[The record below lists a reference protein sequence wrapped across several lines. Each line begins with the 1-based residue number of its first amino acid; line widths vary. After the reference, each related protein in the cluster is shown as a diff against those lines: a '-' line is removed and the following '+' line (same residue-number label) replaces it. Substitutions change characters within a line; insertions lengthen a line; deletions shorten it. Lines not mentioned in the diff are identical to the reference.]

1 MASKDNEWQDALA
14 AIDLSSIESLKKLK
28 QEQDQLDARL
38 QSMEELKSTFAEPV
52 YKRVRD
58 DYQQRLRALDEEAAP
73 LKQTAREQY
82 SSLRG
87 LIERFEADHEAVKL
101 DQQELELRY
110 KLGEFDEKE
119 FQRRIKAIE
128 ASVKE
133 KAEARAR
140 GLEMKARFL
149 EAFHAESEL
158 ESPASASGTAGR
170 QPAVTGR
177 FATVP
182 DDVATESRTT
192 DMPAVRPDLQP
203 NKTQI
208 MSAVSVPAAR
218 PAAPPPPPAPA
229 GGGATPGPNQLFQI
243 SLEQLR
249 RGSPGAARTGLLTLL
264 QQYPTSDL
272 VPDAQFYLGE
282 AYHQE
287 GNAAGADSAYAAV
300 VSGYPT
306 SPRAPTA
313 LYKRALGME
322 EKGNVTGA
330 RGLLNDLVQRYPRS
344 DEAALAKER
353 LRTLK

>member
-1 MASKDNEWQDALA
+1 VIRGVRCLLPLALLATGACFATREDVQALHTDVQTLRADNARSDSARRVALDRVVASMN
-14 AIDLSSIESLKKLK
+14 I
-28 QEQDQLDARL
+28 
-38 QSMEELKSTFAEPV
+38 
-52 YKRVRD
+52 VRD
-58 DYQQRLRALDEEAAP
+58 SLGLLSLRVVKMQGDVRGDLYNVGQQLLQIQELTGQSQQRVQELRA
-73 LKQTAREQY
+73 
-82 SSLRG
+82 S
-87 LIERFEADHEAVKL
+87 
-101 DQQELELRY
+101 
-110 KLGEFDEKE
+110 
-119 FQRRIKAIE
+119 
-128 ASVKE
+128 
-133 KAEARAR
+133 
-140 GLEMKARFL
+140 L
-149 EAFHAESEL
+149 EAKQSDI
-158 ESPASASGTAGR
+158 ASST
-170 QPAVTGR
+170 
-177 FATVP
+177 
-182 DDVATESRTT
+182 
-192 DMPAVRPDLQP
+192 
-203 NKTQI
+203 
-208 MSAVSVPAAR
+208 
-218 PAAPPPPPAPA
+218 APA
-229 GGGATPGPNQLFQI
+229 GSPPPMGATGAPPATTGATSAPTSPPRAGAPSPSPVTGAGGTPGPNQLFQI

>member
-1 MASKDNEWQDALA
+1 VIRGVRCLLPLALLATGACFATREDVQALHTDVQTLRADNARSDSARRVALDRVVASMN
-14 AIDLSSIESLKKLK
+14 I
-28 QEQDQLDARL
+28 
-38 QSMEELKSTFAEPV
+38 
-52 YKRVRD
+52 VRD
-58 DYQQRLRALDEEAAP
+58 SLGLLSLRVVKMQGDVRGDLYNVGQQLLQIQELTGQSQQRVQELRA
-73 LKQTAREQY
+73 
-82 SSLRG
+82 S
-87 LIERFEADHEAVKL
+87 
-101 DQQELELRY
+101 
-110 KLGEFDEKE
+110 
-119 FQRRIKAIE
+119 
-128 ASVKE
+128 
-133 KAEARAR
+133 
-140 GLEMKARFL
+140 L
-149 EAFHAESEL
+149 EAKQSDI
-158 ESPASASGTAGR
+158 ASST
-170 QPAVTGR
+170 
-177 FATVP
+177 ATVGSP
-182 DDVATESRTT
+182 PPMGATG
-192 DMPAVRPDLQP
+192 
-203 NKTQI
+203 
-208 MSAVSVPAAR
+208 
-218 PAAPPPPPAPA
+218 APPPTTGATSAPTAPPRAGAPSPSPSTGA
-229 GGGATPGPNQLFQI
+229 GGTPGPNQLFQI

>member
-1 MASKDNEWQDALA
+1 MTRGVRCLVPLALLATGACFATREDVQALHTDVQTLRADNARSDSARRVALDRVVASMNIVRDSLGLLSLRVVKMQGDVRG
-14 AIDLSSIESLKKLK
+14 DLYNVGQQLLQIQELTGQSQQRVQELRASLEAKQSDIASSIGPAGSPPPMG
-28 QEQDQLDARL
+28 ATGAPPATTAAT
-38 QSMEELKSTFAEPV
+38 SAPTTP
-52 YKRVRD
+52 
-58 DYQQRLRALDEEAAP
+58 LRAGAP
-73 LKQTAREQY
+73 
-82 SSLRG
+82 SP
-87 LIERFEADHEAVKL
+87 
-101 DQQELELRY
+101 
-110 KLGEFDEKE
+110 
-119 FQRRIKAIE
+119 
-128 ASVKE
+128 
-133 KAEARAR
+133 
-140 GLEMKARFL
+140 
-149 EAFHAESEL
+149 
-158 ESPASASGTAGR
+158 SPA
-170 QPAVTGR
+170 TG
-177 FATVP
+177 
-182 DDVATESRTT
+182 
-192 DMPAVRPDLQP
+192 
-203 NKTQI
+203 
-208 MSAVSVPAAR
+208 
-218 PAAPPPPPAPA
+218 A
-229 GGGATPGPNQLFQI
+229 GGTPGPNQLFQI

-249 RGSPGAARTGLLTLL
+249 RGSPGAARTGLQTLL